1 MNVNELNYLNLRV
14 CGIDPHKRFFKAVI
28 VDMNTLNTLYESN
41 FPNNKS
47 GVTELEA
54 KLREYRCNLVVV
66 ENTNNFSSALYYYLK
81 RHNFDVKSVSPKNVP
96 QKPKKSDRIDAK
108 WIAIVYAKGLVEEDY
123 VPPEDIQH
131 LRDLVRARERLV
143 DMRTALKNRVHTL
156 LTRGALHLNKLYSD
170 IFGKKGREAINA
182 IVSSNLDDV
191 DERVSQVIGDAFLE
205 LINKRVMNLF
215 MGLIEILLDRR
226 IKELEEVIA
235 AYVDTH
241 SSIKAM
247 VERIMTIPGISLVTA
262 AIIVA
267 EVGDFTRF
275 PDKKQ
280 ISGWAGIVPR
290 TRESA
295 GVQRGYGITKRGSPY
310 LRHALHEVANVII
323 LRKEPKELYA
333 FYWRVRRRSGKY
345 KAITAL
351 AHKVLIVLW
360 GMMTTGSNFE
370 MDSNMRRLYNRK
382 LKRFNNMAELGKRVL
397 LEVT

>member
-1 MNVNELNYLNLRV
+1 MLDMNFIRENPDKVRWMLEARGMEVDLEGLLEWDRKFREATTEVNELRHRRNVLAETIPRAE
-14 CGIDPHKRFFKAVI
+14 DPQEKRK
-28 VDMNTLNTLYESN
+28 
-41 FPNNKS
+41 
-47 GVTELEA
+47 
-54 KLREYRCNLVVV
+54 
-66 ENTNNFSSALYYYLK
+66 
-81 RHNFDVKSVSPKNVP
+81 
-96 QKPKKSDRIDAK
+96 
-108 WIAIVYAKGLVEEDY
+108 
-123 VPPEDIQH
+123 
-131 LRDLVRARERLV
+131 
-143 DMRTALKNRVHTL
+143 
-156 LTRGALHLNKLYSD
+156 
-170 IFGKKGREAINA
+170 
-182 IVSSNLDDV
+182 
-191 DERVSQVIGDAFLE
+191 
-205 LINKRVMNLF
+205 
-215 MGLIEILLDRR
+215 LIEESREVNRR

-262 AIIVA
+262 ATIVA

-280 ISGWAGIVPR
+280 ISGWAGVVPR

-360 GMMTTGSNFE
+360 GMMTTGSNLE